1 MVGWL
6 NVDTPPR
13 LRSRDVVNQLQ
24 RLIRPLKVVQA
35 GTLDPMA
42 TGVLLICVGQATHLN
57 PFIQQLPKAYQATF
71 QLGRWSETEDADGKV
86 VELSHPSRPTPAQLK
101 EVLSRFHGK
110 MMQRPPAFSALKVKG
125 ERAYSRARHGEH
137 VSLEPRSVN
146 IHELELVHYG
156 YPELILQ
163 VTRGSGTYVRSLG
176 RGVAE
181 ALESAAVMTS
191 LRRTAIGPFR
201 VDQAVDLHDL
211 SAQSIK
217 GQLLPPRLAVEH
229 VSWIEVSVG
238 EAGLCEKQ
246 PGRGSTRGLSQRAG
260 TDFAPPAKRPKAVDI
275 GADEPRGAGYL
286 YEELPLLRARAT
298 APGGTSRRG
307 SRMRPL

>member
-6 NVDTPPR
+6 NVDKPPR
-13 LRSRDVVNQLQ
+13 LTSRDVVNQAQ

-42 TGVLLICVGQATHLN
+42 TGVLLVCVGQATRLN
-57 PFIQQLPKAYQATF
+57 PFIEQLPKTYQATF

-86 VELSHPSRPTPAQLK
+86 VELSHPPRPTPAQLK
-101 EVLSRFHGK
+101 EVLSRFHGE

-125 ERAYSRARHGEH
+125 GQAYSRARRGEH
-137 VSLEPRSVN
+137 VSLEPRPVN
-146 IHELELVHYG
+146 IHELELVHYR

-163 VTRGSGTYVRSLG
+163 PTRGWGTYVRSL
-176 RGVAE
+176 RHVAE
-181 ALESAAVMTS
+181 ALESAAVMPS
-191 LRRTAIGPFR
+191 LRHTAIDPFR

-229 VSWIEVSVG
+229 VPWIEVSVG
-238 EAGLCEKQ
+238 EAERCEKQ
-246 PGRGSTRGLSQRAG
+246 PGRGSAGGLSQRAG
-260 TDFAPPAKRPKAVDI
+260 TDFAIPEKRRKAVDI
-275 GADEPRGAGYL
+275 GADEPRGTGYW

-307 SRMRPL
+307 SRMRAL